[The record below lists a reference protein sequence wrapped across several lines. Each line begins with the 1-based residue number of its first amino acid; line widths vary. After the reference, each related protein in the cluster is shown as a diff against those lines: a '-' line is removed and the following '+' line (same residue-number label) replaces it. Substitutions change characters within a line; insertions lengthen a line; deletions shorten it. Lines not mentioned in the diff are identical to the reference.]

1 MVTSDATKEN
11 LPLISPKTLARIAG
25 LSYLL
30 MSVPFV
36 FAVQVRSRLVEA
48 GDAAATVENIRA
60 SATLFR
66 IAFVADLVSG
76 AWFLLTALALYQLL
90 KHVHPLAAVAMT
102 AFVAVSTA
110 VGYLNTLNQFS
121 ALTIATS
128 PQYTQAF
135 GRAGSNALAMM
146 FADIQSNGLTIQ
158 ELFWGMWLFP
168 LGYLVIKSGYFP
180 RLLGA
185 LLLVA
190 GFSWVAQFFADFL
203 MPAAPYFA
211 SFLGIGELIFAAWLV
226 VKGVNV
232 PASGASAP
240 PVSRQIPMLFVNS
253 TLPR

>member
-1 MVTSDATKEN
+1 
-11 LPLISPKTLARIAG
+11 
-25 LSYLL
+25 

-90 KHVHPLAAVAMT
+90 KHVHPLAAVAMA

-185 LLLVA
+185 LLSA
-190 GFSWVAQFFADFL
+190 GSLSSSRTSSCQLLPTSPRSWV
-203 MPAAPYFA
+203 
-211 SFLGIGELIFAAWLV
+211 SE
-226 VKGVNV
+226 
-232 PASGASAP
+232 S
-240 PVSRQIPMLFVNS
+240 
-253 TLPR
+253 